1 MKVRCEDF
9 QELLPDYAEWGPRP
23 AGDVEHHLAS
33 CQECSARLAS
43 FRSLLRSLEGL
54 RAVEVEPE
62 PGFLE
67 RTLQAVQAGTGPG
80 RVVSIAEFRE
90 ARNRLTSLVRDPRT
104 GYAVASLT
112 GAAVG
117 ATAIA
122 LLWWRIARRAMT
134 HGAM

>member
-1 MKVRCEDF
+1 MRVRCEDV

-23 AGDVEHHLAS
+23 AGDVERHLAS

-54 RAVEVEPE
+54 RAVEVDPA

-80 RVVSIAEFRE
+80 RVVSIAELRE

>member
-1 MKVRCEDF
+1 MRCEDV
-9 QELLPDYAEWGPRP
+9 QELLPEYADWGPRP
-23 AGDVEHHLAS
+23 AGDIEHHLAS
-33 CQECSARLAS
+33 CQKCGARLAAY
-43 FRSLLRSLEGL
+43 RSLLSTLEGL
-54 RAVEVEPE
+54 RAVDVEPE

-67 RTLQAVQAGTGPG
+67 RTLEVVEAGTGPG
-80 RVVSIAEFRE
+80 RVVSIAELRA
-90 ARNRLTSLVRDPRT
+90 ARNRLATLVRAPRT

-134 HGAM
+134 HGAF

>member
-1 MKVRCEDF
+1 MAVTCEEVR
-9 QELLPDYAEWGPRP
+9 ELLPEYADWGPRP

-33 CQECSARLAS
+33 CQGCSAVLAS
-43 FRSLLRSLEGL
+43 LRSLLSSLEGL
-54 RAVEVEPE
+54 RSVEVEPD

-67 RTLQAVQAGTGPG
+67 RTLEVVHAGTGPG
-80 RVVSIAEFRE
+80 RVVSIAELRA
-90 ARNRLTSLVRDPRT
+90 ARNRLAGMVRMPRT

>member
-1 MKVRCEDF
+1 MAVTCEEVR
-9 QELLPDYAEWGPRP
+9 ELLPEYADWGPRP
-23 AGDVEHHLAS
+23 AGEVERHLAS
-33 CQECSARLAS
+33 CQDCAARLAS
-43 FRSLLRSLEGL
+43 FRSLLTSLEGL
-54 RAVEVEPE
+54 REVEIEPE
-62 PGFLE
+62 PAFLE
-67 RTLQAVQAGTGPG
+67 RTLEAVQAGTGRG
-80 RVVSIAEFRE
+80 RVVSIAELRA
-90 ARNRLTSLVRDPRT
+90 ARNRLTALVRTPRA

>member
-1 MKVRCEDF
+1 VAVRCEDVR
-9 QELLPDYAEWGPRP
+9 ELLPEYAEWGPRP
-23 AGDVEHHLAS
+23 AGDVERHLAS

-43 FRSLLRSLEGL
+43 YRSLLISLEGL
-54 RAVEVEPE
+54 RDAEVEPD

-67 RTLQAVQAGTGPG
+67 RTLQVVQEGTGPG
-80 RVVSIAEFRE
+80 RVVSIAELRA
-90 ARNRLTSLVRDPRT
+90 ARNRLASLVRAPRT
-104 GYAVASLT
+104 GYAVASIT

-122 LLWWRIARRAMT
+122 LLWWRIARRAVT